1 MGSKTVLQDAAKAYS
16 GAYSAV
22 VGIPYVG
29 PVLAPI
35 AGGVAYAA
43 VAAYE
48 TLASASGGAVVPSD
62 NMLFNL
68 HKDEWVLPSRIT
80 SGLDGLIA
88 NGGGGASGIHVGGDL
103 NVHTSMPGGAVSQ
116 NAMVGAL
123 TRAVRNGNPAIRQ
136 ALR

>member
-68 HKDEWVLPSRIT
+68 HKDEWVLPSKIST
-80 SGLDGLIA
+80 GLQGLID
-88 NGGGGASGIHVGGDL
+88 GGGGAGGISVGGDL

-123 TRAVRNGNPAIRQ
+123 TRAVRNGNPAIRS